1 MEAVGLTIAV
11 VGLPVAIVSTVKIF
25 RKTVQAVENAQPE
38 LRNLVKET
46 DLLDGVFASFLD
58 VLDEDPSYT
67 QGTSKFT
74 RDLVYYTEK
83 LRNNFDSLRHEVRAV
98 DRDFKYDYSR
108 IERLTA
114 RIVWLRS
121 TSTIKYLRASLSVAR
136 QSIIAFTNIRLI
148 EKQNEELAYLRS
160 ALPLTEIRR
169 IESKYGMTVEERIEV
184 VRRRVRSRRAQQKK
198 IEMDMEE
205 AVEEVGNH
213 QKNMND
219 QSFTPEKQPL
229 LQLQRSINQY
239 VDRVVVQDKAD
250 RRARRRYCRSS
261 VLMSES
267 SATTPTQSTQP
278 SDDPRQ
284 APESPP
290 TSPEPFIANTQII
303 EIQPEAEE
311 TNSILNFCQRC
322 SGTCTNTEAHNT
334 SIRSSTPDPLP
345 RTAWHYSP
353 TQSSE
358 AKRTRTPSRPQSQPT
373 SQTQPSSA
381 NPMLASRLRTDSR
394 QDYPPKPSAEPVQ
407 EDSETSHVDPV
418 TLGDDEDDPEDGISE
433 EDVSAEEQATGSKP
447 SMWKAVSGQE
457 GDMPRALRILR
468 ENRSR

>member
-184 VRRRVRSRRAQQKK
+184 VRRRV
-198 IEMDMEE
+198 
-205 AVEEVGNH
+205 
-213 QKNMND
+213 
-219 QSFTPEKQPL
+219 
-229 LQLQRSINQY
+229 
-239 VDRVVVQDKAD
+239 
-250 RRARRRYCRSS
+250 
-261 VLMSES
+261 
-267 SATTPTQSTQP
+267 
-278 SDDPRQ
+278 
-284 APESPP
+284 
-290 TSPEPFIANTQII
+290 
-303 EIQPEAEE
+303 
-311 TNSILNFCQRC
+311 
-322 SGTCTNTEAHNT
+322 
-334 SIRSSTPDPLP
+334 
-345 RTAWHYSP
+345 
-353 TQSSE
+353 
-358 AKRTRTPSRPQSQPT
+358 
-373 SQTQPSSA
+373 
-381 NPMLASRLRTDSR
+381 
-394 QDYPPKPSAEPVQ
+394 
-407 EDSETSHVDPV
+407 
-418 TLGDDEDDPEDGISE
+418 
-433 EDVSAEEQATGSKP
+433 
-447 SMWKAVSGQE
+447 
-457 GDMPRALRILR
+457 
-468 ENRSR
+468 